1 MSNEAHFKQSLEKA
15 LAGQA
20 SEEELRWLV
29 EELER
34 DEHF

>member
-1 MSNEAHFKQSLEKA
+1 MSNEAQFQQSLEKA

-29 EELER
+29 EALER
-34 DEHF
+34 DEQF